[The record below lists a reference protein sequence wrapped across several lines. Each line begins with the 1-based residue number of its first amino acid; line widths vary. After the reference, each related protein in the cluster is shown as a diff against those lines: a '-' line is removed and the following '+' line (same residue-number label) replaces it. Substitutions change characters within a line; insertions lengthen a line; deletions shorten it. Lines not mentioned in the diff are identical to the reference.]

1 MQTEWPQASGS
12 ALGRGA
18 GGSLRLAPLS
28 WAEMSAEQQAML
40 APRTDAASLP
50 NIYGVFAR
58 HPAHFQ
64 ALSAFIAYVSR
75 GSTLPAR
82 TRELAALR
90 VIWLNQCAYEWG
102 HHERLAQAAGLTAEE
117 IARLPEGPAAAGW
130 NEADRAIL
138 RATDLLRASADL
150 DGPSFS
156 ALAAVLSEPQLIDFV
171 SLVGCYGLVTA
182 ALNVFDVQPDEGRSR
197 LPSLSRGS

>member
-1 MQTEWPQASGS
+1 MHTDLSQDLGS
-12 ALGRGA
+12 GRGRGP
-18 GGSLRLAPLS
+18 GGALRLAPLS
-28 WAEMSAEQQAML
+28 WAEMSTEQQAL
-40 APRTDAASLP
+40 LGPRTDTAALP

-64 ALSAFIAYVSR
+64 ALAAFTAYVSR

-82 TRELAALR
+82 TRELAVLR

-102 HHERLAQAAGLTAEE
+102 HHEPLGQAAGLTSDE
-117 IARLPEGPAAAGW
+117 IARIPRGPAAAGW
-130 NEADRAIL
+130 NQADRAVL

-150 DGPSFS
+150 DEPGFA
-156 ALAAVLSEPQLIDFV
+156 ALATVLSEAQLIDFV
-171 SLVGCYGLVTA
+171 TLVGCYGLVTA

-197 LPSLSRGS
+197 LPARTGS